1 MYNETVLRHFQNPLN
16 TGDIA
21 DADGIG
27 EVGDPNCG
35 DVIRLFIKVT
45 DGKLSDVKYKTFGCA
60 AAIAI
65 SSIASVMVMGKSLE
79 DAAAITKQDIVDALD
94 GLPEDKIACST
105 LVSDAIRAAIAD
117 YRSRSGKTSEQTSA
131 GLFEA

>member
-1 MYNETVLRHFQNPLN
+1 MYNETVLQHFQNPLN

-27 EVGDPNCG
+27 EIGNPSCG

-60 AAIAI
+60 AAIAT
-65 SSIASVMVMGKSLE
+65 SSISSVMVMGKSLE
-79 DAAAITKQDIVDALD
+79 DAAALTKQEVVDALD
-94 GLPEDKIACST
+94 GLPEEKIACST
-105 LVSDAIRAAIAD
+105 LAPDAIRAAIAD
-117 YRSRSGKTSEQTSA
+117 YRSRTGETSE
-131 GLFEA
+131 